1 MKTNQRNAALL
12 TMAILGTAGVGAGA
26 YEVINTATHPVLQEA
41 AADPSS
47 TQSSQSGTQ
56 PTATSGQTQAGLIQ
70 IPAAA
75 KADAPELP
83 AAQAT
88 ATTNPDDA
96 TDADTRAAYSG
107 DNSGSIRNVSASIR
121 DANAQQA
128 STNTTSAV
136 TTLHANRVL
145 IPSIGVLASV
155 IPEKVTG
162 GYLTIPAQNWRAA
175 WYNQSAPLSASNG
188 NTVLAGHVSLG
199 GTRGVFANL
208 SKLTVGSLI
217 YTSDGSGKTTAW
229 RVASKNLYGK
239 RALPQDVFYPAT
251 PRMLTLIT
259 CGGAMGT
266 VAGPAGSYYGH
277 EDNEV
282 IQAVPVVTN

>member
-1 MKTNQRNAALL
+1 MKTTQRNAALFA
-12 TMAILGTAGVGAGA
+12 MAILGTTAVGGGA
-26 YEVINTATHPVLQEA
+26 YTAINAATHPVLQEA

-47 TQSSQSGTQ
+47 AQ
-56 PTATSGQTQAGLIQ
+56 TATTSPTQAGLIQ
-70 IPAAA
+70 IPSAA
-75 KADAPELP
+75 KAAAPALP
-83 AAQAT
+83 AANPT

-96 TDADTRAAYSG
+96 TDADSTAAYTG
-107 DNSGSIRNVSASIR
+107 DNSGSIKNVSASIQN
-121 DANAQQA
+121 ANAQQA
-128 STNTTSAV
+128 SAASTSAV
-136 TTLHANRVL
+136 SVLHPNRVL

-162 GYLTIPAQNWRAA
+162 GYLTIPAQNWRAG

-188 NTVLAGHVSLG
+188 NTVIAGHVSLG

-208 SKLTVGSLI
+208 SKVNVGSLI

-239 RALPQDVFYPAT
+239 RALPDSVFYPAT
-251 PRMLTLIT
+251 TRMLTLIT

-266 VAGPAGSYYGH
+266 VPGPAGSYYGH

-282 IQAVPVVTN
+282 VQAVPVAQK